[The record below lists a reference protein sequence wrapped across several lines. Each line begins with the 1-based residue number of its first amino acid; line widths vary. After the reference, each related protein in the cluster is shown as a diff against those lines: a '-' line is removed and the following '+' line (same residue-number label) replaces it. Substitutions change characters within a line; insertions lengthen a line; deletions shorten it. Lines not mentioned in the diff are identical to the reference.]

1 MQNDISFFMQEEMK
15 PRIKYR
21 RQGKKSYLAWRR
33 RCIAVLAALLAVL
46 RWRPVEV
53 SWLTDGSSKRSG
65 AAVSS
70 GGEVTALPLS
80 FSVLFFSFFVLPT
93 LLFVSLSNTPLFQ
106 TRLLS
111 PPLSLSF
118 SLSLVCFPFL
128 FLPFIFFSSPSSPFV
143 TGVGWYL

>member
-1 MQNDISFFMQEEMK
+1 M
-15 PRIKYR
+15 
-21 RQGKKSYLAWRR
+21 
-33 RCIAVLAALLAVL
+33 
-46 RWRPVEV
+46 

-111 PPLSLSF
+111 PPLSLSL
-118 SLSLVCFPFL
+118 SLSLSSAFL
-128 FLPFIFFSSPSSPFV
+128 FFSSHLFSFLPPPPP
-143 TGVGWYL
+143 L